1 MHLRVRPLQ
10 VLIKL
15 LFLVVAQELADLF
28 VGFIAVRPHLVQA
41 LFTRQTF
48 VLHDL
53 LRGIMQ
59 FLEDWCDSGLL
70 IAGEIKL
77 LGQNFQLL
85 LGGRHAATPALR
97 VAAGSGLLRD
107 YRKRDHQHEH
117 GPDCKQANAIHRRSP
132 FISTNDSAVNVDLS
146 YYSQCS
152 GEMPLSRGRSRVA
165 EQRGGRCPKMSA
177 PNCRKMLGKGN
188 NKKSSGG
195 SRINASG
202 VRVSGSAV

>member
-70 IAGEIKL
+70 IAGEINL
-77 LGQNFQLL
+77 LSQLSPV
-85 LGGRHAATPALR
+85 R
-97 VAAGSGLLRD
+97 SGASRD
-107 YRKRDHQHEH
+107 WFVMHLVV
-117 GPDCKQANAIHRRSP
+117 CIACWLFCFSL
-132 FISTNDSAVNVDLS
+132 V
-146 YYSQCS
+146 
-152 GEMPLSRGRSRVA
+152 
-165 EQRGGRCPKMSA
+165 
-177 PNCRKMLGKGN
+177 
-188 NKKSSGG
+188 
-195 SRINASG
+195 
-202 VRVSGSAV
+202 

>member
-1 MHLRVRPLQ
+1 MVVAGPGEKLGNVPSVLRFPLPEPSVHPPTGTIGTAISSNLWRPRRRWCRPAQVAMHLRVRPLQ

-15 LFLVVAQELADLF
+15 LFLGVAQELAELF

-85 LGGRHAATPALR
+85 L
-97 VAAGSGLLRD
+97 
-107 YRKRDHQHEH
+107 
-117 GPDCKQANAIHRRSP
+117 
-132 FISTNDSAVNVDLS
+132 
-146 YYSQCS
+146 
-152 GEMPLSRGRSRVA
+152 
-165 EQRGGRCPKMSA
+165 
-177 PNCRKMLGKGN
+177 
-188 NKKSSGG
+188 
-195 SRINASG
+195 
-202 VRVSGSAV
+202 